1 MIYFFDGSESGF
13 LTAFLAAFHDQNAI
27 VTSKRT
33 QMILGQ
39 EPVFIHTDEGRANKA
54 KARLYT
60 FDKHA
65 AHDLSLLLRCGD
77 EDNEQTAFLYL
88 RFLALQKRS
97 VRNMLA
103 ETAVFDAMATIKR
116 VGLEIHHLHGFIR
129 FMETQSGAL
138 YAPFSPDHD
147 ICDLLLPHFR
157 ARFSSYPF
165 VLHDVSRKK
174 PPYTTASIPFSRP
187 LKRRTCCYLPTSL
200 RGRGFGNGIT
210 PRSISP
216 RANDSNKCADI
227 CPCGIGNLCPKRRI
241 HRPFR
246 DFQAEKPLKTLTN
259 GHILEYNI
267 PI

>member
-174 PPYTTASIPFSRP
+174 AAVYDGEHSFLAPLEKADVLLSADELAWQGLWKRYYAAVNIPSRERLKQMRGYMPVRYWKFMPEKENTPPFS
-187 LKRRTCCYLPTSL
+187 
-200 RGRGFGNGIT
+200 
-210 PRSISP
+210 
-216 RANDSNKCADI
+216 
-227 CPCGIGNLCPKRRI
+227 
-241 HRPFR
+241 
-246 DFQAEKPLKTLTN
+246 
-259 GHILEYNI
+259 
-267 PI
+267 